1 MRHQSPVQAAG
12 FRLLELHCG
21 FGHSTVALAPLF
33 QRVLAVELN
42 RRLAQAAEHNL
53 SINGVSPAPCPGPGT
68 SPSHL
73 RLALRRARPSDAGF
87 ILQIRNVTV
96 LRMSTAEAAATML
109 SDDAEFLAD
118 WRATKQT
125 QPCSAPSHCAG
136 AVEPGPGPGPD
147 APPFFTP
154 VRRTIYPWTA
164 TTNSL
169 PPRLFFCRSVFTANT
184 VFRRPSLCA
193 DVISIRSATADVGA
207 DRRAARGPATLG
219 AGRTHALASALL
231 PPHTLHLL
239 RPALAARQ
247 SGWSD
252 DRTASAHRWEGR
264 A

>member
-1 MRHQSPVQAAG
+1 MQHQSPVQAAG

-53 SINGVSPAPCPGPGT
+53 SINGVSLAPCPGPGT

-73 RLALRRARPSDAGF
+73 QLALRHARPSDAGF

-96 LRMSTAEAAATML
+96 LRMSTAEAAATLML
-109 SDDAEFLAD
+109 SDDAEVLAD

-125 QPCSAPSHCAG
+125 QSCSAPSHCAG
-136 AVEPGPGPGPD
+136 AVEPGLGPGPD
-147 APPFFTP
+147 APQFFTP

-169 PPRLFFCRSVFTANT
+169 PPRPFFCRSVLTANT
-184 VFRRPSLCA
+184 VFRRHL
-193 DVISIRSATADVGA
+193 
-207 DRRAARGPATLG
+207 
-219 AGRTHALASALL
+219 SALM
-231 PPHTLHLL
+231 
-239 RPALAARQ
+239 
-247 SGWSD
+247 
-252 DRTASAHRWEGR
+252 
-264 A
+264 